1 MKTMTNNNANLYAM
15 LSRRFDERRDTVAI
29 ETPGRGQWTFA
40 DIESES
46 ARFANRLA
54 ALGARAGDRVAVQV
68 DKSAEALCL
77 YLGCVR
83 AGLIYLPL
91 NTGYPARELEH
102 FFRDAEPRV
111 VVCRP
116 QDEDT
121 VSALAAGCG
130 VERVVTLGSSG
141 EGTLMDAS
149 DANDSFVTVV
159 SGEDDIAAILYT
171 SGTTGKP
178 KGAALS
184 HRNLGSNAVTLH
196 QAWGFNAD
204 DVLLHALPLFHTH
217 GLFVACHCSLL
228 NATPMLLLPKF
239 DVAVVMDLLPRATV
253 FMGVPT
259 FYTRLLA
266 NTRFGRVQCANM
278 RLFIS
283 GSAPLLA
290 QTHSEFL
297 ERTGHTILE
306 RYGMTEC
313 GMSTSNPLN
322 GERKAGTVGV
332 PLPGVSLRVVDDH
345 GRAVAA
351 GEIGQIE
358 FKGPN
363 VFLGYW
369 RMPEKTSEEFR
380 EDGYFRSGDLGMLDE
395 NGYVSIVGRDKDLII
410 SGGYNVYPK
419 EVELCIDQLDGVIE
433 SAVIGV
439 PDVDFGERVTAV
451 VVSEADSADED
462 RIIAALRPMLAA
474 YKLPKKVAFVDELP
488 RNAMGKVQKNVLRE
502 RFVGNS

>member
-1 MKTMTNNNANLYAM
+1 MSEEPNANLYAL
-15 LSRRFDERRDTVAI
+15 LSHRFAEHGDTVAI
-29 ETPGRGQWTFA
+29 ETPGARRLTYA
-40 DIESES
+40 DVQRES
-46 ARFANRLA
+46 ARFANRLL

-68 DKSAEALCL
+68 DKSPEALCL
-77 YLGCVR
+77 YLGCLR
-83 AGLIYLPL
+83 AGLVYLPL

-116 QDEDT
+116 QDLDMLGD
-121 VSALAAGCG
+121 LAGGCG
-130 VERVVTLGSSG
+130 VEQVATLGDDG
-141 EGTLMDAS
+141 GGTLMAS
-149 DANDSFVTVV
+149 ADVSDDFDTVV
-159 SGEDDIAAILYT
+159 SREDDIAAILYT

-196 QAWGFNAD
+196 QVWGFRAG

-228 NATPMLLLPKF
+228 NATPMLLLPRF
-239 DVAVVMDLLPRATV
+239 DIAQVMELMPRATV

-266 NTRFGRVQCANM
+266 NTEFGRDHCAHM

-283 GSAPLLA
+283 GSAPLLE
-290 QTHSEFL
+290 QTHREFH

-313 GMSTSNPLN
+313 GMSTSNPLH
-322 GERKAGTVGV
+322 GERKAGTVGL
-332 PLPGVSLRVVDDH
+332 PLPGVSLRVVDDA
-345 GRAVAA
+345 GVPVAT
-351 GEIGQIE
+351 GDIGQIE

-363 VFLGYW
+363 VFHGYW
-369 RMPEKTSEEFR
+369 RMPEKTAEDFTG
-380 EDGYFRSGDLGMLDE
+380 DGYFRSGDLGKVDQD
-395 NGYVSIVGRDKDLII
+395 GYVSIVGRDKDLII

-419 EVELCIDQLDGVIE
+419 EVELCIDELDGVSE

-439 PDVDFGERVTAV
+439 PDADFGERVTAV
-451 VVSEADSADED
+451 VVPESEDLSEET
-462 RIIAALRPMLAA
+462 IIAALRPLLAA
-474 YKLPKKVAFVDELP
+474 YKLPKQVAFVDELP
-488 RNAMGKVQKNVLRE
+488 RNAMGKVQKNTLRE
-502 RFVGNS
+502 RFSKIS

>member
-1 MKTMTNNNANLYAM
+1 MSEKANANLYA
-15 LSRRFDERRDTVAI
+15 LLRRRFAGRLDTPAI
-29 ETPGRGQWTFA
+29 ETPDGKQLTYA
-40 DIESES
+40 DVERES
-46 ARFANRLA
+46 ARFANRLL

-68 DKSAEALCL
+68 DKSPEALCL
-77 YLGCVR
+77 YLGCLR

-91 NTGYPARELEH
+91 NTGYPERELEH
-102 FFRDAEPRV
+102 FFSDAEPRV

-116 QDEDT
+116 KDVDM
-121 VSALAAGCG
+121 VGGLARRCG
-130 VERVVTLGSSG
+130 VASTVTLGEAGDGSLV
-141 EGTLMDAS
+141 EAS
-149 DANDSFVTVV
+149 QADDRFETVV
-159 SGEDDIAAILYT
+159 CGGDDIAAILYT

-184 HRNLGSNAVTLH
+184 HDNLGSNAVTLH
-196 QAWGFNAD
+196 QVWGFCAS

-228 NATPMLLLPKF
+228 NATPMLLLPRF
-239 DVAVVMDLLPRATV
+239 DAAEVMRLMPRASV

-266 NTRFGRVQCANM
+266 MPEFGREQCGHM
-278 RLFIS
+278 RLFVS
-283 GSAPLLA
+283 GSAPLLE
-290 QTHSEFL
+290 QTHREFV

-313 GMSTSNPLN
+313 GMSTSNPLD
-322 GERKAGTVGV
+322 GERKAGTVGL
-332 PLPGVSLRVVDDH
+332 PLPGVSLRIVDDE
-345 GRAVAA
+345 GKAVAT

-363 VFLGYW
+363 VFRGYW
-369 RMPEKTSEEFR
+369 RNPDKTA
-380 EDGYFRSGDLGMLDE
+380 EDFTDDGFFRSGDLGKLDE
-395 NGYVSIVGRDKDLII
+395 DGYVSIVGRDKDLII

-419 EVELCIDQLDGVIE
+419 EVELCIDELDGVSE

-439 PDVDFGERVTAV
+439 PDADFGERVTAV
-451 VVSEADSADED
+451 VVAQSETLSEEA
-462 RIIAALRPMLAA
+462 IISALRPVLAG
-474 YKLPKKVAFVDELP
+474 YKIPKRIFFLEELP

-502 RFVGNS
+502 RFTQPQS

>member
-1 MKTMTNNNANLYAM
+1 MRPGNANLYAL
-15 LSRRFDERRDTVAI
+15 LSHRFDDRRDTVAI
-29 ETPGRGQWTFA
+29 ETPSGTRLTYA
-40 DIESES
+40 DVERDS
-46 ARFANRLA
+46 ARFANRLV
-54 ALGARAGDRVAVQV
+54 ALGARPGDRVAVQV
-68 DKSAEALCL
+68 DKSPEALCL

-116 QDEDT
+116 RDRDM
-121 VSALAAGCG
+121 VGDLAGRCG
-130 VERVVTLGSSG
+130 VESVSTLGDAGDGS
-141 EGTLMDAS
+141 LMELPDPG
-149 DANDSFVTVV
+149 DEFDTVV
-159 SGEDDIAAILYT
+159 SRGDDIATILYT

-184 HRNLGSNAVTLH
+184 HRNLASNAVTLH
-196 QAWGFNAD
+196 ATWGFGAG

-239 DVAVVMDLLPRATV
+239 DPRQVMDLLPRASV

-266 NTRFGRVQCANM
+266 DADFGRMQCANM
-278 RLFIS
+278 RLFVS
-283 GSAPLLA
+283 GSAPLLE
-290 QTHSEFL
+290 QTHDEFL
-297 ERTGHTILE
+297 KRTGHTILE

-313 GMSTSNPLN
+313 GMSTSNPLD
-322 GERKAGTVGV
+322 GERKAGTVGL
-332 PLPGVSLRVVDDH
+332 PLPGVSVRIVDDA
-345 GRAVAA
+345 GNAVAT

-363 VFLGYW
+363 VFQGYW
-369 RMPEKTSEEFR
+369 RNSEETAEEFT
-380 EDGYFRSGDLGMLDE
+380 EDGYFRSGDLGTSDE
-395 NGYVSIVGRDKDLII
+395 DGYISIVGRDKDLII

-419 EVELCIDQLDGVIE
+419 EVELCIDQLDGVSE

-439 PDVDFGERVTAV
+439 PDADFGECVTAV
-451 VVSEADSADED
+451 VVPEADEPGEEA
-462 RIIAALRPMLAA
+462 IISALRPLLAA
-474 YKLPKKVAFVDELP
+474 YKLPKQVTFVDTLP
-488 RNAMGKVQKNVLRE
+488 RNAMGKVQKNILRE
-502 RFVGNS
+502 RFTKS

>member
-1 MKTMTNNNANLYAM
+1 
-15 LSRRFDERRDTVAI
+15 
-29 ETPGRGQWTFA
+29 
-40 DIESES
+40 
-46 ARFANRLA
+46 
-54 ALGARAGDRVAVQV
+54 
-68 DKSAEALCL
+68 
-77 YLGCVR
+77 
-83 AGLIYLPL
+83 LPL

-116 QDEDT
+116 QDEDM

-130 VERVVTLGSSG
+130 VDRVVTLGSSG
-141 EGTLMDAS
+141 EGTLLDVS
-149 DANDSFVTVV
+149 DVNDSFVTVV
-159 SGEDDIAAILYT
+159 SGEDDVAAILYT

-196 QAWGFNAD
+196 ETWGFNAD

-266 NTRFGRVQCANM
+266 NAEFGRAQCANM

-313 GMSTSNPLN
+313 GMSTSNPLK
-322 GERKAGTVGV
+322 GERKAGTVGL
-332 PLPGVSLRVVDDH
+332 PLPGVSLRVVDDE

-451 VVSEADSADED
+451 VVVSEADSADAEG
-462 RIIAALRPMLAA
+462 IIAALRPMLAA
-474 YKLPKKVAFVDELP
+474 YKLPKQVAFVDELP

-502 RFVGNS
+502 RFAGNS

>member
-1 MKTMTNNNANLYAM
+1 
-15 LSRRFDERRDTVAI
+15 
-29 ETPGRGQWTFA
+29 
-40 DIESES
+40 
-46 ARFANRLA
+46 
-54 ALGARAGDRVAVQV
+54 
-68 DKSAEALCL
+68 
-77 YLGCVR
+77 
-83 AGLIYLPL
+83 
-91 NTGYPARELEH
+91 
-102 FFRDAEPRV
+102 
-111 VVCRP
+111 
-116 QDEDT
+116 
-121 VSALAAGCG
+121 
-130 VERVVTLGSSG
+130 
-141 EGTLMDAS
+141 
-149 DANDSFVTVV
+149 
-159 SGEDDIAAILYT
+159 
-171 SGTTGKP
+171 
-178 KGAALS
+178 
-184 HRNLGSNAVTLH
+184 
-196 QAWGFNAD
+196 
-204 DVLLHALPLFHTH
+204 
-217 GLFVACHCSLL
+217 
-228 NATPMLLLPKF
+228 LPKF

-266 NTRFGRVQCANM
+266 NAEFGRAQCANM

-313 GMSTSNPLN
+313 GMSTSNPLK
-322 GERKAGTVGV
+322 GERKAGTVGL
-332 PLPGVSLRVVDDH
+332 PLPGVSLRVVDDE

-451 VVSEADSADED
+451 VVVSEADSADAEG
-462 RIIAALRPMLAA
+462 IIAALRPMLAA
-474 YKLPKKVAFVDELP
+474 YKLPKQVAFVDELP

-502 RFVGNS
+502 RFAGKS

>member
-1 MKTMTNNNANLYAM
+1 MTKPETANLYAL
-15 LSRRFDERRDTVAI
+15 LSRRFDARAGTVAV
-29 ETPGRGQWTFA
+29 EAPGAKRLTYA
-40 DIESES
+40 DVERES
-46 ARFANRLA
+46 ARFANRLL

-68 DKSAEALCL
+68 DKSPEALCL

-116 QDEDT
+116 QDLNMIGG
-121 VSALAAGCG
+121 LAARCG
-130 VERVVTLGSSG
+130 VDQVVTLGDAGDGS
-141 EGTLMDAS
+141 LMESAHGRD
-149 DANDSFVTVV
+149 DFDTIV
-159 SGEDDIAAILYT
+159 SRRDDIAAILYT

-184 HRNLGSNAVTLH
+184 HGNLGSNAVTLH
-196 QAWGFNAD
+196 EAWGFCEG

-228 NATPMLLLPKF
+228 NATPMLLLPKY
-239 DVAVVMDLLPRATV
+239 DAEQVVELLPRASV

-266 NTRFGRVQCANM
+266 NAEFGRQQCANM
-278 RLFIS
+278 RLFVS
-283 GSAPLLA
+283 GSAPLLE
-290 QTHSEFL
+290 QTHREFL

-313 GMSTSNPLN
+313 GMSTSNPLR
-322 GERKAGTVGV
+322 GKRKAGTVGL
-332 PLPGVSLRVVDDH
+332 PLPGVSLRIVDDAGKPVATGVI
-345 GRAVAA
+345 GR
-351 GEIGQIE
+351 IE

-363 VFLGYW
+363 VFQGYW
-369 RMPEKTSEEFR
+369 RMPGKTAEEFTG
-380 EDGYFRSGDLGMLDE
+380 DGFFRSGDLGKLDE
-395 NGYVSIVGRDKDLII
+395 EGYVSIVGRDKDLII

-419 EVELCIDQLDGVIE
+419 EVELCLDQLDGVSE

-439 PDVDFGERVTAV
+439 PDADFGERVAAV
-451 VVSEADSADED
+451 VVAAPASGDMGEA
-462 RIIAALRPMLAA
+462 RIIAALKPLLAS
-474 YKLPKKVAFVDELP
+474 YKIPKQVAFVDELP
-488 RNAMGKVQKNVLRE
+488 RNAMGKVQKNILRE
-502 RFVGNS
+502 RFSR

>member
-1 MKTMTNNNANLYAM
+1 MTDNNNANLYAL
-15 LSRRFDERRDTVAI
+15 LSRRFNDRRDTVAI
-29 ETPGRGQWTFA
+29 ETPGRGQLTFA
-40 DIESES
+40 DIEAES
-46 ARFANRLA
+46 ARFANRLL

-68 DKSAEALCL
+68 DKSPEAVCL
-77 YLGCVR
+77 YLGCLR

-91 NTGYPARELEH
+91 NTGYPSRELEH

-116 QDEDT
+116 QDVDM
-121 VSALAAGCG
+121 VAALGDSCG
-130 VERVVTLGSSG
+130 VEQVAALGDAG
-141 EGTLMDAS
+141 EGSLMASSIAS
-149 DANDSFVTVV
+149 DAFDTIACSD
-159 SGEDDIAAILYT
+159 DDIAAILYT

-178 KGAALS
+178 KGAALT
-184 HRNLGSNAVTLH
+184 HRNLGSNALTLH
-196 QAWGFNAD
+196 ESWGFCDN

-228 NATPMLLLPKF
+228 NATPMFLLPKF
-239 DVAVVMDLLPRATV
+239 DAGQVMDLLPRATV

-259 FYTRLLA
+259 FYTRLLTYA
-266 NTRFGRVQCANM
+266 DFGRAHCTNM

-313 GMSTSNPLN
+313 GMSTSNPLQ
-322 GERKAGTVGV
+322 GERKAGTVGL
-332 PLPGVSLRVVDDH
+332 PLPGVSLRVVDDD
-345 GRAVAA
+345 GNAVPT

-363 VFLGYW
+363 VFMGYW
-369 RMPEKTSEEFR
+369 RMPEKTAEDFS
-380 EDGYFRSGDLGMLDE
+380 EDGYFRSGDLGMQDE
-395 NGYVSIVGRDKDLII
+395 DGYVSIVGRDKDLII
-410 SGGYNVYPK
+410 SGGFNVYPK
-419 EVELCIDQLDGVIE
+419 EVELCIDQLNGVIE

-451 VVSEADSADED
+451 VVAEAGAADENQ
-462 RIIAALRPMLAA
+462 IIAALRPMLAA
-474 YKLPKKVAFVDELP
+474 YKLPKQVAFIDELP
-488 RNAMGKVQKNVLRE
+488 RNAMGKVQKNILRE
-502 RFVGNS
+502 RFAENS

>member
-1 MKTMTNNNANLYAM
+1 MTDNNNANLYSL
-15 LSRRFDERRDTVAI
+15 LSRRFEDRRDTTAI
-29 ETPGRGQWTFA
+29 ETPGRTALTYA
-40 DIESES
+40 DVERES
-46 ARFANRLA
+46 ARFANRLT
-54 ALGARAGDRVAVQV
+54 ALGARPGERVAVQV
-68 DKSAEALCL
+68 DKSSEALCL
-77 YLGCVR
+77 YLGCLR

-91 NTGYPARELEH
+91 NTGYPPRELEH

-116 QDEDT
+116 QDLDM
-121 VSALAAGCG
+121 VSAVADGCG
-130 VERVVTLGSSG
+130 VQRVSTLGDAG
-141 EGTLMDAS
+141 DGDLMAIADPG
-149 DANDSFVTVV
+149 DDFETVL
-159 SGEDDIAAILYT
+159 SREDDIAAILYT

-184 HRNLGSNAVTLH
+184 HRNLGSNALTLH
-196 QAWGFNAD
+196 EVWGFREG

-239 DVAVVMDLLPRATV
+239 DVRVVMELLPRASV

-266 NTRFGRVQCANM
+266 NADFGRAQCAHM

-283 GSAPLLA
+283 GSAPLLE
-290 QTHSEFL
+290 QTHREFL

-313 GMSTSNPLN
+313 GMSTSNPLH
-322 GERKAGTVGV
+322 GQRKAGTVGL
-332 PLPGVSLRVVDDH
+332 PLPGVSLRIVDADGH
-345 GRAVAA
+345 GLAA

-363 VFLGYW
+363 VFQGYW
-369 RMPEKTSEEFR
+369 RMPEKTAEEFS

-395 NGYVSIVGRDKDLII
+395 DGYVSIVGRDKDLII

-419 EVELCIDQLDGVIE
+419 EVELCIDQLDGVSE
-433 SAVIGV
+433 SAVVGV
-439 PDVDFGERVTAV
+439 PDADFGERVTAV
-451 VVSEADSADED
+451 VVADTDKLSEEA
-462 RIIAALRPMLAA
+462 IITALRAMLAA
-474 YKLPKKVAFVDELP
+474 YKLPKQVHFVDALP

-502 RFVGNS
+502 RLSRQG